1 MALWYTVAPSSQKK
15 GKRRKSTSTLNL
27 SDQSTHP
34 STSAITNFIQRYKL
48 PQILYCRY
56 FCHLSNGLR
65 IEKLCCSHV
74 WYILFWKDVLSF
86 FHVSLHLCMGLY
98 SWIFLSKYRDFESK
112 RLFNS
117 IFLVSIH
124 CQTRCWLTVCWGCS
138 EHAHCRKLVYAF
150 NSVWFTLR
158 GVETWTV
165 QTALRMLARCV
176 VRIDKRS
183 CFFVMALHMLCLSE
197 WVTQHLYSFCIELH
211 HTKNLWIYEIC
222 FNFYCESVQ
231 HFLFFIYLLL
241 CWWLTPVIWLYIYSN
256 ILLNWFCC
264 CCFALLGSHS
274 LASRW
279 QQVWLHC
286 DGWKRRLVWNFVRE
300 HKRSFTQVHSWSP
313 EEAWYD

>member
-1 MALWYTVAPSSQKK
+1 MAVVITFKITCNKSALFAWEQRIALCKSSQQLINRQTVFFSFLSSLFFNLYSIRFVLLQSHPMALWYTVAPSSQKK

-98 SWIFLSKYRDFESK
+98 SWNFLSKYRDFESK
-112 RLFNS
+112 RLFLS

-150 NSVWFTLR
+150 NSVLFTLR

-183 CFFVMALHMLCLSE
+183 CFFCHGITYVMLKWMSYTA
-197 WVTQHLYSFCIELH
+197 
-211 HTKNLWIYEIC
+211 
-222 FNFYCESVQ
+222 SV
-231 HFLFFIYLLL
+231 
-241 CWWLTPVIWLYIYSN
+241 
-256 ILLNWFCC
+256 
-264 CCFALLGSHS
+264 
-274 LASRW
+274 
-279 QQVWLHC
+279 
-286 DGWKRRLVWNFVRE
+286 
-300 HKRSFTQVHSWSP
+300 
-313 EEAWYD
+313 